1 MAVNGIRGATVISS
15 NQSDAIL
22 SGTRQLLQAI
32 SAANPGLR
40 PEDIASVFFTVT
52 DDLNADYP
60 AKAARQLGW
69 TQVPML
75 CAREILVPGGLAG
88 CLRVL
93 ILWNTDRLQTEV
105 NHVYLGE
112 AARLRPDISG
122 GK

>member
-1 MAVNGIRGATVISS
+1 MVVNGIRGATVISS